1 MVDMSVI
8 EELRWRGMLHSA
20 TPGAEKELAQ
30 QGRVVYA
37 GFDPTAPSLQVG
49 NLVPVM
55 LLLHFQRHGH
65 RPIVLVGGATG
76 MIGDPSGKTEER
88 NLQSQDTIR
97 DNVAGFRRQLR
108 QFLDFDDPEVGAVLV
123 DNYEWFK
130 DMRFLA
136 FLRDVGKHLTVNYMI
151 AKDSVR
157 RRMETGLSFTEFSY
171 QLLQA
176 YDFYRLH
183 RDRGCTVQVGG
194 SDQWGNITSGTELVR
209 RMGGGEAHAVTC
221 PLLTQADGSK
231 FGKTASGEA
240 LWLDPSMTSPYKF
253 YQYWLNV
260 SDEDAVKLAKTFTL
274 LPREEIEELRRRHE
288 ANPHERVLQRALAR
302 DITVRV
308 HSEEAYR
315 SAREASEILFGKG
328 TVEALRR
335 LSGDDLQ
342 SLFDEVPRYD
352 IPRQVVEQG
361 VDVVSMLA
369 EYAAVFS
376 SKGEARRMI
385 AGGGLNINMRRIDEP
400 AARIDTSWLLSG
412 DFVLVRKGKKNYFLL
427 RAV

>member
-1 MVDMSVI
+1 MSVI

-20 TPGAEKELAQ
+20 TPGAEKELAR
-30 QGRVVYA
+30 QGRAVYA

-88 NLQSQDTIR
+88 NLQSLDTIR
-97 DNVAGFRRQLR
+97 NNVTSFRRQLR

-176 YDFYRLH
+176 YDFYQLH

-194 SDQWGNITSGTELVR
+194 SDQWGNITSGIELIR
-209 RMGGGEAHAVTC
+209 RMGDGDAHAVTC

-288 ANPHERVLQRALAR
+288 ENPHERVLQRALAR

-335 LSGDDLQ
+335 LSGDELQ
-342 SLFDEVPRYD
+342 SLFDEVPRYE

-369 EYAAVFS
+369 EYTAVFS
-376 SKGEARRMI
+376 SRGETRRMI

-412 DFVLVRKGKKNYFLL
+412 DFVLVRKGKKNYSLL